1 MGKKFK
7 EKEALMIRKAKVVA
21 DANVR
26 QRCKE
31 EEMSN
36 KEKLELYE
44 TIYNETLERLKKEAA
59 KH

>member
-7 EKEALMIRKAKVVA
+7 EKEALMIRKAQIVA

-31 EEMSN
+31 EEMSDE
-36 KEKLELYE
+36 EKRELFDA
-44 TIYNETLERLKKEAA
+44 IYNETLERLRKEAA